1 MQVIIAQFIRRI
13 LSRWFG
19 VSEDRSSARERD

>member
-1 MQVIIAQFIRRI
+1 MQVIIAQFIRRL

-19 VSEDRSSARERD
+19 VSGNTAAHERD

>member
-19 VSEDRSSARERD
+19 VSSDGSVPERD

>member
-1 MQVIIAQFIRRI
+1 MHVIIAQFIRRI

-19 VSEDRSSARERD
+19 ISGDGSAPRRD